1 MSKKD
6 NKSTEIKRVALGAA
20 LAAAAGYAAG
30 ILTAP
35 KSGKETREVIQH
47 KVTTGKL
54 EAEKQLKKLH
64 TQLGTTIDDAKV
76 RASELKGSAKAQ
88 LDEATDN
95 GVKAKEKVRELLSA
109 LHEGDADD
117 KDLKKAI
124 KDAQHAIDH
133 LKTYITKDFQK
144 A

>member
-1 MSKKD
+1 MSKQD
-6 NKSTEIKRVALGAA
+6 KSSEIKRFALGAA
-20 LAAAAGYAAG
+20 IAAAAGYAAG

-35 KSGKETREVIQH
+35 KSGKETREEIQH

-54 EAEKQLKKLH
+54 EAEKQLKRLH
-64 TQLGTTIDDAKV
+64 TQLGSAIDEAKS
-76 RASELKGSAKAQ
+76 RASELKGSARDQ
-88 LDEATDN
+88 LDEAANN
-95 GVKAKEKVRELLSA
+95 GSKAKEKVRELLSA